1 MYFTDDSLLP
11 ENQAPLM
18 ITAAPYGP
26 MWMPDDFPGQVPV
39 TWEEQTQAA
48 VDCQNAGATILHIHV
63 RDPKTG
69 HISKNFNQYN
79 DQIGRLRNAVP
90 KMILQV
96 GGSISF
102 APEPGEEAKFQ
113 SYDTRHKL
121 AEITPKP
128 DQVTVSI
135 GTSLYDLTALH
146 PVDDSFAGTRLANPQ
161 MIHAM
166 ANLVADGAPDFYL
179 EHIKRLAQHG
189 IQPYFAL
196 GHIHS
201 LEQVERLIRK
211 GYYMG
216 PVNGFFSIGGGGVCG
231 ANPFDLMEL
240 IRRTP
245 HGSFFTYQT
254 TFRLTHPVSAVC
266 IALGQHTRAGI
277 EDNLWNTTKGV
288 RMTSIEMIERHV
300 RMARELGR
308 DIATAEQ
315 ARQMLKIGVTY
326 KSTEE
331 TLANLGLPPN
341 RHPGHQG
348 FMVHET
354 DGKFHPPA
362 QGGCGHIHAGEWE
375 KEVEVAEVKVK
386 VA

>member
-26 MWMPDDFPGQVPV
+26 MWMPDDFPGQIPR
-39 TWEEQTQAA
+39 TWEEQTQIA
-48 VDCQNAGATILHIHV
+48 VDCYNAGATLLHIHV
-63 RDPKTG
+63 RDPRTG
-69 HISKNFNQYN
+69 HISKNLREYG
-79 DQIGRLRNAVP
+79 DQVARLRKAVP

-113 SYDTRHKL
+113 SYDSRHKL
-121 AEITPKP
+121 AEIDPKP
-128 DQVTVSI
+128 DQVTI
-135 GTSLYDLTALH
+135 ACGTSLYDLTALH
-146 PVDDSFAGTRLANPQ
+146 PVDDSFQGTRFENPA
-161 MIHAM
+161 MLHAM
-166 ANLVADGAPDFYL
+166 ANMVADSTPDFYL
-179 EHIKRLAQHG
+179 ENIKRMVQHG

-196 GHIHS
+196 GHVHS
-201 LEQVERLIRK
+201 LELVERLIRK

-216 PVNGFFSIGGGGVCG
+216 PVNGFFSIGAGGPCG

-254 TFRLTHPVSAVC
+254 TFRLTHPVAAIC

-277 EDNLWNTTKGV
+277 EDNLWNTTKGE
-288 RMTSIEMIERHV
+288 RMTSIQMIERHV
-300 RMARELGR
+300 RMAKELGR
-308 DIATAEQ
+308 PIATAEQ

-326 KSTEE
+326 SSTAE

-341 RHPGHQG
+341 RQPGNMG

-354 DGKFHPPA
+354 DGRFHPAA

-375 KEVEVAEVKVK
+375 KDVELEVKVK

>member
-39 TWEEQTQAA
+39 TWEEQTQIA
-48 VDCQNAGATILHIHV
+48 VDCFNAGATILHIHV
-63 RDPKTG
+63 RDPMTA

-79 DQIGRLRNAVP
+79 DQIGRLRKAVP

-113 SYDTRHKL
+113 SYDARHKL
-121 AEITPKP
+121 AEIDPKP
-128 DQVTVSI
+128 DQVTVAC

-146 PVDDSFAGTRLANPQ
+146 PADTFDGTRFTDPQ
-161 MIHAM
+161 MMHAM
-166 ANLVADGAPDFYL
+166 ANLVADSTPDFYL
-179 EHIKRLAQHG
+179 ENIKRLVQHG

-196 GHIHS
+196 PHVHG
-201 LEQVERLIRK
+201 LELVERLIRK

-216 PVNGFFSIGGGGVCG
+216 PVNGFFSIGGGGMCG

-245 HGSFFTYQT
+245 HGSFFTYQS
-254 TFRLTHPVSAVC
+254 TFCLTHRVSAIC
-266 IALGQHTRAGI
+266 IALGQHTRA
-277 EDNLWNTTKGV
+277 V
-288 RMTSIEMIERHV
+288 
-300 RMARELGR
+300 
-308 DIATAEQ
+308 ATPEQ

-326 KSTEE
+326 SSTDE

-341 RHPGHQG
+341 
-348 FMVHET
+348 
-354 DGKFHPPA
+354 
-362 QGGCGHIHAGEWE
+362 
-375 KEVEVAEVKVK
+375 
-386 VA
+386 